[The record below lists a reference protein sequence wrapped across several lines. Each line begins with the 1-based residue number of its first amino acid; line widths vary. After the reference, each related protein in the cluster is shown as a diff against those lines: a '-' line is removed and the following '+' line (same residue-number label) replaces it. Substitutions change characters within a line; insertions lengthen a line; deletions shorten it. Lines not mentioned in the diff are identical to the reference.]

1 MAEDF
6 PVRVDALQA
15 NPGRQKNSIITSKY
29 NLLTF
34 LPMQLFELL
43 NPLSRFANFY
53 FLVVGFLQMVP
64 EISITDSAYFGDVGA
79 ASVWQTL
86 VFMLVVDMCLNAKE
100 EINRHRSDSRTNSQ
114 RCAVLQEGDTQL
126 TTITWAKVKV
136 GMVVKVYAREH
147 FPADLV
153 LLRGS
158 DPQSMG
164 QCWANTKPL
173 DGETDTKLRL
183 APKAA
188 VELLRGLTEDDV
200 RVEDRAA
207 ARPGEASP
215 GTEPPSA
222 GSGVEVGGGG
232 RSRLHELLKGAYV
245 ACEAPN
251 DKVNDFSG
259 QLYLEGHDPS
269 FLQRENMLL
278 RGCQLRNT
286 DWALGLVVSTG
297 TDAKINFTKP
307 GERSRDRV
315 KVGNTMRLL
324 NRDIM
329 GVAVALMLLCTVGA
343 CVNTFFDYGGS
354 TVARR
359 QPPWY
364 LEGAPYSVSGAAGP
378 SVADFMV
385 AFMTYFLLCYQFIP
399 ISLYVSLA
407 TVQMITRYF
416 VVQDVCCYDAEAD
429 EPCQVRQVS
438 LLDELGQVSHIFSD
452 KTGTLTSNLM
462 SFRRCYVCGVE
473 YGVGE
478 TAIAKSLRA
487 MAEHADRPPE
497 VAISQRRPPAHG
509 GCGERASR
517 YVGFEEAEG
526 APSLFDALEGD
537 TAMAARHREF
547 MLHQAL
553 NHSVLIEMV
562 GGQEELCASSPDEQA
577 FVSAAEY
584 FGYAFVER
592 RPDVGELD
600 IVDKRSG
607 ERHTVEVCSRPSH
620 LSARPHCT
628 PSPRLTT
635 P

>member
-1 MAEDF
+1 MSREFPPPLSFAALQSHFGAASTPLAMAEAAEDF
-6 PVRVDALQA
+6 PVRVDVLQA
-15 NPGRQKNSIITSKY
+15 NPGRKKNSIITSKY

-34 LPMQLFELL
+34 LPMQLWELL

-64 EISITDSAYFGDVGA
+64 EISITDSRYFGDVAA

-100 EINRHRSDSRTNSQ
+100 EIVRHRSDSRTNSQ
-114 RCAVLQEGDTQL
+114 RCAVLQEGEAQL
-126 TTITWAKVKV
+126 TTTTWAKVKV

-147 FPADLV
+147 FPADLM

-200 RVEDRAA
+200 RVEGSDGA
-207 ARPGEASP
+207 
-215 GTEPPSA
+215 PPS
-222 GSGVEVGGGG
+222 GGGA
-232 RSRLHELLKGAYV
+232 RTKLHELLKGAYV

-259 QLYLEGHDPS
+259 QLYLPGHDPS

-286 DWALGLVVSTG
+286 DWALGIVVSTG

-315 KVGNTMRLL
+315 KVGHTMQLL

-329 GVAVALMLLCTVGA
+329 GVAGALTVLCAVGA

-354 TVARR
+354 TKDRG

-364 LEGAPYSVSGAAGP
+364 LEG
-378 SVADFMV
+378 
-385 AFMTYFLLCYQFIP
+385 
-399 ISLYVSLA
+399 
-407 TVQMITRYF
+407 
-416 VVQDVCCYDAEAD
+416 
-429 EPCQVRQVS
+429 
-438 LLDELGQVSHIFSD
+438 
-452 KTGTLTSNLM
+452 
-462 SFRRCYVCGVE
+462 
-473 YGVGE
+473 
-478 TAIAKSLRA
+478 
-487 MAEHADRPPE
+487 
-497 VAISQRRPPAHG
+497 
-509 GCGERASR
+509 
-517 YVGFEEAEG
+517 
-526 APSLFDALEGD
+526 
-537 TAMAARHREF
+537 
-547 MLHQAL
+547 
-553 NHSVLIEMV
+553 
-562 GGQEELCASSPDEQA
+562 
-577 FVSAAEY
+577 
-584 FGYAFVER
+584 
-592 RPDVGELD
+592 
-600 IVDKRSG
+600 
-607 ERHTVEVCSRPSH
+607 
-620 LSARPHCT
+620 
-628 PSPRLTT
+628 
-635 P
+635 